1 MNIGMYKKDTMPHL
15 SRLWIEW
22 TEVVRSIHSA
32 LYTVVSSGHETITIW
47 PVAAQLVD
55 AQLWMWTC

>member
-15 SRLWIEW
+15 SRLWIER
-22 TEVVRSIHSA
+22 TEVVRRIHSG
-32 LYTVVSSGHETITIW
+32 LYTVVLSGHETITIW